1 MGRIM
6 KKMVMM
12 ILSIYFALNVYA
24 QENISAKVV
33 EVTNYKEVVSKIQYP
48 KYCKEQGI
56 EGKVIVSLKIDQ
68 SGNLISHE
76 FVSFPCVDMK
86 EVVKNALSGFTF
98 NPAVNQHGQ
107 TVASQITLPIT
118 FELSI

>member
-1 MGRIM
+1 M
-6 KKMVMM
+6 KKILMM
-12 ILSIYFALNVYA
+12 ILTICFVLNVYA
-24 QENISAKVV
+24 QEDTYARVV

-48 KYCKEQGI
+48 RNCKEQGI
-56 EGKVIVSLKIDQ
+56 EGRVIVSLKIDE

-98 NPAVNQHGQ
+98 KPAINQDGQ
-107 TVASQITLPIT
+107 TIASRITLPVN